1 MITTGGE
8 ELAKVRK
15 RSGEVEEFDRK
26 KLEDSIRRAG
36 ASPEVAK
43 RIAQRLEPKGD
54 TTSDELRRK
63 AADELR
69 QESMALSGA
78 YLSTKLLRIRTSTD
92 LKSGVVR
99 IHEDLLKR
107 QGARSGEHV
116 MLRHKDHEA
125 KMQIESHSDQHP
137 REIVV
142 SRSDLD
148 KLGAEEGIRLDVK
161 FPK

>member
-1 MITTGGE
+1 MLGGE
-8 ELAKVRK
+8 ELAKVTK

-26 KLEDSIRRAG
+26 KLENSIQRSG

-43 RIAQRLEPKGD
+43 RVAQRVEPKGD
-54 TTSDELRRK
+54 TSSEEIRRRV
-63 AADELR
+63 AEELR
-69 QESMALSGA
+69 QESSALSGA
-78 YLSTKLLRIRTSTD
+78 YLSTKLLRLRTSSD

-125 KMQIESHSDQHP
+125 KMQIESHSDLHP

-142 SRSDLD
+142 SMSDLG
-148 KLGAEEGIRLDVK
+148 KLGAQEGIRLDVK

>member
-1 MITTGGE
+1 M
-8 ELAKVRK
+8 AKVRK
-15 RSGEVEEFDRK
+15 RSGEVEEFDSK

>member
-1 MITTGGE
+1 LIRE
-8 ELAKVRK
+8 VKELAKVRK

-26 KLEDSIRRAG
+26 KLEESVRRAG
-36 ASPEVAK
+36 ASPEAAK
-43 RIAQRLEPKGD
+43 RIAQRVEPKGD
-54 TTSDELRRK
+54 TSSDELRRRV
-63 AADELR
+63 ADELR

-78 YLSTKLLRIRTSTD
+78 YLATKLLRTRMSSD

-99 IHEDLLKR
+99 IHEDLLKT
-107 QGARSGEHV
+107 QGVRPGEHV

-125 KMQIESHSDQHP
+125 KMQIESHKDQHP

-148 KLGAEEGIRLDVK
+148 KLGAKEGTRLDVK